1 MQSHGP
7 VRGLANGP
15 RRSPRRILRRARAAS
30 PEATHQREEIQES
43 TIMYQSHI
51 KFEWLSSLNTAK
63 ALTQSSSTKN
73 LLRSIQCRS
82 DQRPGQG
89 KGNEQVRII
98 YLVTEPS
105 TNFAF
110 TSASASRL
118 PSPQMPTPPQYARCV
133 VFAVACSA
141 CLPCQACYYPRC
153 TLVAS

>member
-7 VRGLANGP
+7 VRGLADGP
-15 RRSPRRILRRARAAS
+15 RRSPCHVLCRARAAS
-30 PEATHQREEIQES
+30 PEATHHREES
-43 TIMYQSHI
+43 PIMYQSHV
-51 KFEWLSSLNTAK
+51 KFEWLSSLKHGKSFNIE
-63 ALTQSSSTKN
+63 LIHEEPSSI
-73 LLRSIQCRS
+73 RCRS
-82 DQRPGQG
+82 GQRPGQG

-118 PSPQMPTPPQYARCV
+118 PSLQMPTPPWYACCV

-141 CLPCQACYYPRC
+141 RLPCQACYYPRC
-153 TLVAS
+153 TLVTS

>member
-7 VRGLANGP
+7 VRGLADGP
-15 RRSPRRILRRARAAS
+15 RRSPRRVLRRARAAS

-43 TIMYQSHI
+43 PIMYQSHV
-51 KFEWLSSLNTAK
+51 KFKWLSSLKHGKSFNIE
-63 ALTQSSSTKN
+63 LIHEEPSSI
-73 LLRSIQCRS
+73 RCRS
-82 DQRPGQG
+82 GQRPGQG

-105 TNFAF
+105 TNLAF

-118 PSPQMPTPPQYARCV
+118 PSPQMPTPPRYARCV

-141 CLPCQACYYPRC
+141 RLPCQACYYPRC